1 MKPLKLKLENFGSYV
16 DETINFTEF
25 DEVPLF
31 LISGKTGSGKTTIFD
46 AMCFSLFG
54 STTDDDNRNGRT
66 AEKLRSDFADAKE
79 LTRVTFWFE
88 HQKKNYQVVREPKQ
102 DRHKTQKVNLFYEKN
117 GQKKE
122 ITKITDANHFIEDLL
137 GINAEQF
144 RQIVLLPQGK
154 FREFLESDSNN
165 KNELL
170 AELFGTQLYA
180 DWTQKMKDQLT
191 TMQTASHDSQKQ
203 MEQLM
208 MGITELAD
216 QKEPA
221 QWLKTSA
228 ELMQQRQQALEKQ
241 TQDAKAAQAKAE
253 KLNEQFHVEQNLQQA
268 YNELAKNQAAK
279 QELDQQLP
287 MIQSQQYLIDELQ
300 WARQQQSEYDAW
312 QLAQSTVLG
321 LKNSLKQR
329 KSQAERLDQQL
340 QNLQKSSQALQAQQ
354 PLIDQ
359 INQQKIALENQL
371 PRYQETAILKQQIQT
386 EQQQLKHLTDEVQSA
401 QTTTQQQ
408 TNQVDQLTRQAQ
420 KLQQQTDSRLIERQL
435 EARNVSQKLL
445 ERLQTLQQHHQVIVK
460 QQNSLQQAKMA
471 QKQATQNYRAA
482 LTEFQTA
489 DQKHAALQ
497 IAELATHLKPG
508 YPCPVCGSIEHPQ
521 PGNLVA
527 QVSLDEIQ
535 AAGSALKQARQELD
549 DAQAQLAK
557 TQEKE
562 YGLEEQLKDQ
572 VQDYTDELTQLKD
585 ASQLPDA
592 DFDQLTLELRQRAQT
607 AEKDYA
613 QTQMAIQELKTIQQQ
628 QQAEQQKLDQL
639 TQRQQELDQTRQQQA
654 AKMAELNGELT
665 AKLKQLPNEFADLNA
680 AQQQVQVWQNR
691 LKKYQQ
697 QTEQTQAELQDY
709 QKQAAAVQATIKRD
723 QESLAEQLQRAQQLQ
738 ETLQQ
743 ALQNHDSK
751 AEWSRF
757 ETDFKQLNQLESLQ
771 QTVNNYQQAIK
782 VNLDRYQHL
791 LKEINN
797 RPRPQIAATQQALN
811 KAAEQ
816 RDQKQRELGQLKEQF
831 GQQQKTVH
839 QVEEL
844 QKVHGDQQ
852 AELDRL
858 ADLVNTMNGKNN
870 SNLSLERYVLRHYF
884 KAVLENANRRLYDL
898 TNGRYEFVLDDNS
911 GSNTKWS
918 GLEVSVRDGDVGK
931 VRSVH
936 TLSGGET
943 FVASLAMALS
953 LGEIIQQQ
961 AGGIQIDALFVDEGF
976 GSLDPDALNKALN
989 ALQTLEGN
997 SRMVGII
1004 SHVAE
1009 LEERIPDQLKV
1020 SSKEG
1025 KSHVSY
1031 QHDFAVN

>member
-16 DETINFTEF
+16 DETIDFTQF

-46 AMCFSLFG
+46 GMCFSLFG

-88 HQKKNYQVVREPKQ
+88 HQGKEYQVVREPKQ

-122 ITKITDANHFIEDLL
+122 ITKVTDANHFIEDLL
-137 GINAEQF
+137 SINAEQF

-165 KNELL
+165 KNDLL

-180 DWTQKMKDQLT
+180 DWTQKMKDQLA
-191 TMQTASHDSQKQ
+191 TAQAVSHDSQKQ

-208 MGITELAD
+208 ASIAELAD
-216 QKEPA
+216 QKEPI
-221 QWLKTSA
+221 QWLNA
-228 ELMQQRQQALEKQ
+228 AEELMQQRQQELEKQ
-241 TQDAKAAQAKAE
+241 TQVAKMAQTEAE
-253 KLNEQFHVEQNLQQA
+253 KLNEKFHVEQNLQQA
-268 YNELAKNQAAK
+268 YNELAQNQVAK
-279 QELDQQLP
+279 QKLDQQLP
-287 MIQSQQYLIDELQ
+287 VIQSHQRLIDELQ
-300 WARQQQSEYDAW
+300 WARQLQSKYDAW
-312 QLAQSTVLG
+312 QSTQTTVLE
-321 LKNSLKQR
+321 LKSGLKQR
-329 KSQAERLDQQL
+329 HSQAEHLDQQL
-340 QNLQKSSQALQAQQ
+340 QQLQKSSQELQAQQ
-354 PLIDQ
+354 SLIDQ
-359 INQQKIALENQL
+359 INQQKITLESQL
-371 PRYQETAILKQQIQT
+371 PRYQETAILKQRLQA
-386 EQQQLKHLTDEVQSA
+386 EQQQLKQLTDEAQSA
-401 QTTTQQQ
+401 QTISQQQ
-408 TNQVDQLTRQAQ
+408 TNRFDKLTGQIQ
-420 KLQQQTDSRLIERQL
+420 KLQRQTDSRLIESQL
-435 EARNVSQKLL
+435 NARNVSQKLL
-445 ERLQTLQQHHQVIVK
+445 ERLQTLQQHHQVIIK
-460 QQNSLQQAKMA
+460 QQNDLQQAEND
-471 QKQATQNYRAA
+471 QKQATQHYQSA
-482 LTEFQTA
+482 LTDFQNA

-508 YPCPVCGSIEHPQ
+508 QPCPVCGSIDHPQ
-521 PGNLVA
+521 PGNLAA

-535 AAGSALKQARQELD
+535 TAGSTLKQARQVLD
-549 DAQAQLAK
+549 AAQTQLAK
-557 TQEKE
+557 AQEKVRS
-562 YGLEEQLKDQ
+562 LAEQLKVQ
-572 VQDYTDELTQLKD
+572 VQDYSDELRQLKN

-592 DFDQLTLELRQRAQT
+592 DLDQLTLKLQQRAEI

-613 QTQMAIQELKTIQQQ
+613 KTQAAIQELKTLQQQ
-628 QQAEQQKLDQL
+628 QQTEQQKLDQL
-639 TQRQQELDQTRQQQA
+639 TQYQQKLDQNRQQQA
-654 AKMAELNGELT
+654 AKIAELNGELT
-665 AKLKQLPNEFADLNA
+665 AKLKQLPAEFDDLNT
-680 AQQQVQVWQNR
+680 AQQQVQNWQKQ
-691 LKKYQQ
+691 LQKYQQ
-697 QTEQTQAELQDY
+697 QTEQIQTELQDH

-743 ALQNHDSK
+743 ALQKHDPK
-751 AEWSRF
+751 AEWSQF
-757 ETDFKQLNQLESLQ
+757 ETDFKQLSQLESLQ
-771 QTVNNYQQAIK
+771 QTVNDYQQAIK

-791 LKEINN
+791 LKEINS
-797 RPRPQIAATQQALN
+797 RPRPQLALTQQALN

-831 GQQQKTVH
+831 SQQQKTIC
-839 QVEEL
+839 QVEKL
-844 QKVHGDQQ
+844 QKMQGDQQ

-858 ADLVNTMNGKNN
+858 ADLVNTMSGKNGL
-870 SNLSLERYVLRHYF
+870 NLSLERYVLRHYF
-884 KAVLENANRRLYDL
+884 KEVLKNANRRLHEL

-911 GSNTKWS
+911 GSNAKWS
-918 GLEVSVRDGDVGK
+918 GLEVSVKDGDVGK

-976 GSLDPDALNKALN
+976 GSLDPDALDKALK
-989 ALQTLEGN
+989 ALQTLEGS

-1020 SSKEG
+1020 SSKNG

-1031 QHDFAVN
+1031 QHDFAIN